1 MVQLSHLPMTTG
13 RTKAFDYTDLFGKMM
28 PLLLNMFVTAFLP
41 RSTRLLIPWLQSVSA
56 VTLEPKTIKSV
67 SAFTFSLLFTVK
79 TGWHDPGFLMLNFK
93 PVFSLS
99 CFILLKSTTVLS
111 KGTAG
116 NYICPWLDHW
126 FHWQFFI
133 SQWQMDQSHSWR
145 LIVAAA

>member
-1 MVQLSHLPMTTG
+1 MVQLSYLPMTTG
-13 RTKAFDYTDLFGKMM
+13 RTIALTIWTFFGKMM

-41 RSTRLLIPWLQSVSA
+41 RSKRLLISWLQSLSA
-56 VTLEPKTIKSV
+56 VILEPKTIKSV
-67 SAFTFSLLFTVK
+67 TAFTFSLLFTVK
-79 TGWHDPGFLMLNFK
+79 TGWHDPGVLMLNFK

-99 CFILLKSTTVLS
+99 CFILIKSTTVLS
-111 KGTAG
+111 QGTTG

-133 SQWQMDQSHSWR
+133 SQWQMNQSHSWR